1 MWLVH
6 IRQVG
11 MKISNYYYDV
21 LGVKPSAGIKEI
33 KKAFRKLVRK
43 NHPDLFT
50 DEVKELQELKMIQIN
65 EAYARVTE
73 KLNPVVENE
82 EGAEKKSASKSED
95 TPPEK
100 MNKNAVGFHKDI
112 QYAYYKQGFDNFSKA
127 VNGIMSMEKTVSL
140 RNDLYYL
147 RRFSHALIYLR
158 KADMYFSKLLD
169 DYPDSIWSYDAYIK
183 IKKVEYFNIF
193 YRKILFNVE
202 RKLKERY
209 KGKRN

>member
-82 EGAEKKSASKSED
+82 EGAEKKVPA
-95 TPPEK
+95 
-100 MNKNAVGFHKDI
+100 
-112 QYAYYKQGFDNFSKA
+112 KA
-127 VNGIMSMEKTVSL
+127 
-140 RNDLYYL
+140 
-147 RRFSHALIYLR
+147 
-158 KADMYFSKLLD
+158 
-169 DYPDSIWSYDAYIK
+169 
-183 IKKVEYFNIF
+183 
-193 YRKILFNVE
+193 KILLQ
-202 RKLKERY
+202 KK
-209 KGKRN
+209 